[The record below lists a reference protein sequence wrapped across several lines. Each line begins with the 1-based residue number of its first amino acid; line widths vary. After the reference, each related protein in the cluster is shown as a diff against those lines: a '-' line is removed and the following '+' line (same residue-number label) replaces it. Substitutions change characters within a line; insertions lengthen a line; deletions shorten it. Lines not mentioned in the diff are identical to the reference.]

1 MSEKNKVGRKPIP
14 IVYKDIVY
22 NNKNY
27 VIGII
32 SSINGIIK
40 FVFDKDDE
48 EKVKGKSWH
57 ITSAG
62 YISSYYSNNQTNIKG
77 QLLLHRLILDVPYF
91 PGKGAEETVDHINRN
106 PLDNRKENLRI
117 LNQTNQN
124 INQKQKKRDVELPEG
139 CGILPDEI
147 PKHVW
152 YVRANG
158 LHGERFAIEFKT
170 ENILWKTTS
179 SKKVSI
185 HEKLNQAKQK
195 LVELYTQHPYLN
207 PDNPERLQTEQFL
220 NNSFEGIVALVN
232 E

>member
-1 MSEKNKVGRKPIP
+1 MSEKKKVGRKPRHIF
-14 IVYKDIVY
+14 YQDIKY
-22 NNKNY
+22 NNNQYIVGTITSTK
-27 VIGII
+27 GL
-32 SSINGIIK
+32 IK

-48 EKVKGKSWH
+48 EKVKKYSWH
-57 ITSAG
+57 ILSSG
-62 YISSYYSNNQTNIKG
+62 YIASYYSHG
-77 QLLLHRLILDVPYF
+77 ERRLQLLLHNLIMNRIIF